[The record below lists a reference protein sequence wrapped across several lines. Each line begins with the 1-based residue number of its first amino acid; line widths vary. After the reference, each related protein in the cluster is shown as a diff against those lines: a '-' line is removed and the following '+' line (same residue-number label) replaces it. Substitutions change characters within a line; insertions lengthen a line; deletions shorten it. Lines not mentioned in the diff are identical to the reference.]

1 KIDEETKKRI
11 NNLAAVTGIKIEEGN
26 IVKQIQNKNSE
37 IDKSIS
43 KLEKERDKQGANK
56 EEINKQIK
64 ELQQKKALNDGVLE
78 QILKELGVW
87 DQVKDTIESGT
98 SKEKDKGKAVDE
110 TKRKLDAQGKQI
122 DSNNRKTDLGIKK
135 EEQRSKEA
143 GRNVSKTVTA
153 TDKGTVAS
161 IDKRAS
167 APKTKTINIKE
178 KGLATLNKLA
188 SSPVTKT
195 VNLFAS
201 WSNLGSAMS
210 TLSNRLTSTLRN
222 VKFWEKGTPPSGHP
236 GGPAIVGEKGSELIT
251 LPDGRSF
258 LSPGTHTLLNLPK
271 GTHVIP
277 HRESMRIIRNAPR
290 YADGTRNWDDALGN
304 SEFARLLSVNS
315 RVSDTNVVSSGK
327 GNGNATSEMIR
338 LLAEQNKLLM
348 QLLRKNTQIVLNE
361 RVVGQELEP
370 IITEIQQRNT
380 RIRTSFT

>member
-1 KIDEETKKRI
+1 VNMRLADIYLANVGINEEGEKGLASLDKAIEKNSKELSALEEKRQKTGELTEEEQIRYAELVEIVEKQREAKDLIFEELGIYQSLNSLVEHKLSLADEETQKRVES
-11 NNLAAVTGIKIEEGN
+11 LAKVSEIKIEEGN

-87 DQVKDTIESGT
+87 DRVKDTIESGT

-143 GRNVSKTVTA
+143 GRNVSKTVTV

-236 GGPAIVGEKGSELIT
+236 GGPAIVGEKGSELIQ

-258 LSPGTHTLLNLPK
+258 LSPGTHTLLN
-271 GTHVIP
+271 
-277 HRESMRIIRNAPR
+277 
-290 YADGTRNWDDALGN
+290 
-304 SEFARLLSVNS
+304 
-315 RVSDTNVVSSGK
+315 
-327 GNGNATSEMIR
+327 
-338 LLAEQNKLLM
+338 
-348 QLLRKNTQIVLNE
+348 
-361 RVVGQELEP
+361 
-370 IITEIQQRNT
+370 
-380 RIRTSFT
+380 

>member
-1 KIDEETKKRI
+1 MANILLKQVGINEEGEKGLAALDKAIAKNSEELLKLEEKRKKTGELTEEEQKRYNELSETVEKQRETRDFLIDQFNVYRDLNSLAEAKIEKIDEETKKRI
-11 NNLAAVTGIKIEEGN
+11 NNLAAVTGIKVEEGN
-26 IVKQIQNKNSE
+26 LIKQIQNKNTE
-37 IDKSIS
+37 IDKSIE
-43 KLEKERDKQGANK
+43 KMEKELDKQVANK
-56 EEINKQIK
+56 KEINNQIK
-64 ELQQKKALNDGVLE
+64 ELEYKKELNNSVIE

-87 DQVKDTIESGT
+87 DKVKDSIEFGVN
-98 SKEKDKGKAVDE
+98 KEKDRGKAVDE

-236 GGPAIVGEKGSELIT
+236 GGPAIVGEKGSELIQ
-251 LPDGRSF
+251 LPDERSF
-258 LSPGTHTLLNLPK
+258 LSPGTHTLLNLPR

-277 HRESMRIIRNAPR
+277 HRE
-290 YADGTRNWDDALGN
+290 
-304 SEFARLLSVNS
+304 
-315 RVSDTNVVSSGK
+315 
-327 GNGNATSEMIR
+327 
-338 LLAEQNKLLM
+338 
-348 QLLRKNTQIVLNE
+348 
-361 RVVGQELEP
+361 
-370 IITEIQQRNT
+370 
-380 RIRTSFT
+380 